1 MSNSSNRS
9 IQTKHIADIAHQRN
23 YISNNAAI
31 RNTQDFVVSKNTVAA
46 ARPDSG
52 FVTSATNIT
61 FTRTTSSPLS
71 GDASFLITKDAANRQ
86 GEQVYVPFTVD
97 SADQAK
103 MMTLSFDYAV
113 DSGTFVFSDGKT
125 TDSDIIA
132 YIYDVTNAKF
142 IEPIGFRLTNNSDAK
157 MSFQTAANS
166 TSYRLLL
173 HVATTS
179 ASAYTLK
186 VDNICITRQVL
197 ASDSLITNEE
207 SYTPTFQ
214 GFGTPTSIS
223 AFWSRLGDKIR
234 IHGYFTTGTVTASE
248 ARISLPN
255 NLIVDSTKL
264 AGLQIV
270 GNFGSQ
276 INTAQTFYT
285 LAEPGVS
292 YITTSTQS
300 AGSNSL
306 TKAFGS
312 GVAGSSQLVSFE
324 ATVPIQGWET
334 NTTVLSSGEGRVV
347 AASITHTSNLSVTGG
362 SAIVPTSILKDTH
375 GAYNSSTGQFTCPVA
390 GIYKVTAGGIT
401 STGQRT
407 LKIYKN
413 GSYHMAIVSVNT
425 SAVLGG
431 EYQVDCKAGDI
442 LTVVPDS
449 SDTLIY
455 SATNYQMYLSF
466 ERISGPEQVQAGE
479 KILASYYKD
488 TANQSITGSATV
500 VIFNTKDIDTHGA
513 YNTSTGKFTAPR
525 SGYVRVSGQITT
537 TPSGG
542 YYDLYIY
549 KNGSTLIGAVRTAN
563 NTSAATICT
572 SIPLKAYSV
581 NAGDTIEIQVSGAGW
596 TIDATNSNVWNNI
609 TFEMI

>member
-125 TDSDIIA
+125 TDSDVIA

-142 IEPIGFRLTNNSDAK
+142 IEPIGFRLTNNSLAK
-157 MSFQTAANS
+157 MSFQTASNS

-173 HVATTS
+173 HVASTS

-186 VDNICITRQVL
+186 IDNILLTRQVL
-197 ASDSLITNEE
+197 ASDSLITDEAA
-207 SYTPTFQ
+207 YIPTFQ
-214 GFGTPTSIS
+214 GFGTPTGIS
-223 AFWSRLGDKIR
+223 AFWSRFGDKIK
-234 IHGYFTTGTVTASE
+234 IHGYFTTGTVTATE

-255 NLIVDSTKL
+255 NLLTDSNKI

-276 INTAQTFYT
+276 SNTAQTFYT
-285 LAEPGVS
+285 LAESGVS
-292 YITTSTQS
+292 YITMSSQS
-300 AGSNSL
+300 AGSNAL
-306 TKAFGS
+306 VKANGN
-312 GVAGSSQLVSFE
+312 GVAGNSQLVSFE
-324 ATVPIQGWET
+324 ATVPIQGWAT

-347 AASITHTSNLSVTGG
+347 AASITHTSNLAVV
-362 SAIVPTSILKDTH
+362 ANAAAKPTTILQDTH
-375 GAYNSSTGQFTCPVA
+375 AAYNSSTGEFTCPVA
-390 GIYKVTAGGIT
+390 GTYTVTVSGIVDTSGANWKVYKDGTYYQTLAT
-401 STGQRT
+401 LSTG
-407 LKIYKN
+407 
-413 GSYHMAIVSVNT
+413 SVN
-425 SAVLGG
+425 SGSIDVLCIA
-431 EYQVDCKAGDI
+431 DTK
-442 LTVVPDS
+442 LTVR
-449 SDTLIY
+449 SDTTQNILY
-455 SATNYQMYLSF
+455 GAGSF
-466 ERISGPEQVQAGE
+466 QPFISFSRISGPEQVQAGE
-479 KILASYYKD
+479 LVVASVHLAAASITPGANAVVKFD
-488 TANQSITGSATV
+488 TVDVDTHGGYSASTGLYTVPASGNYRVSANYLPSASNTPYIVKTGSAYAS
-500 VIFNTKDIDTHGA
+500 FA
-513 YNTSTGKFTAPR
+513 SSTGGPA
-525 SGYVRVSGQITT
+525 V
-537 TPSGG
+537 
-542 YYDLYIY
+542 
-549 KNGSTLIGAVRTAN
+549 GS
-563 NTSAATICT
+563 
-572 SIPLKAYSV
+572 SIIVPCV
-581 NAGDTIEIQVSGAGW
+581 AGDTLALYSSAGGTFSGGSGTANYTHMSIEKLK
-596 TIDATNSNVWNNI
+596 
-609 TFEMI
+609 